1 MIEYDLYYR
10 QYGIRR
16 LQQIFSPKLFVLD
29 ELPRDSLIH
38 YFTGNTEHPEIDVSL
53 SYLKAVKD
61 RRIYLDIPDVL
72 LMGDEKVLLGN
83 PVRKNLITKDLI
95 RNFITANR
103 GFKYIKNHYKVIND
117 KMTVFLNNYNYLE
130 NIYKYQKFPMTS
142 FFKWYNIQS
151 TIYRT
156 IEEITLN
163 SNKNNFIFIDIPK
176 DIIPSYSL
184 LRIYAVR
191 SNLTMLKIFDTSDK
205 LLLLDFWKW
214 LDPDTRKLSILN
226 NISIPHLSKVNVVFN
241 TPNGRSCVLNLGY
254 LYSWMKGNDNIT
266 KEKVITQLTSDQVQ
280 LAFLKLLLVLQSNV
294 PEEVMEEIPKND
306 NVPPSELDISTKP
319 EVIDEDEGEDNE
331 SSKEQQE
338 LNERINLFTPSGIT
352 NNENKKPDLLIN
364 NISDDI
370 ITPNDELNE
379 LDISLQLKD
388 IEKDLKVLD
397 SLNKRKLLDKNITI
411 DQKGDEDITPE
422 VLKKEPTEVEAN
434 ESIYEYQTAN
444 KMLDEDLRNSA
455 NVNAISAAEYR
466 KLTELI
472 DNYKVM
478 KDPYGSDKT
487 VTELSIITK
496 EELKFNKAKTEIIS
510 SSNIED
516 TSMLESTLLSF
527 DSDYIDKVMKKD
539 ILSMVGS
546 LQKSGII
553 IRKHNIEIDNSALGT
568 YENHV
573 LELKPIEGP
582 ISTVRFRIPKINDDG
597 TFLANGNKYQMRKQ
611 RVDGIV
617 ISL

>member
-130 NIYKYQKFPMTS
+130 NIYKYQKFPMTN

-226 NISIPHLSKVNVVFN
+226 NVSIPHLSKVNVVFN

-294 PEEVMEEIPKND
+294 PEEVMEETPNND

-319 EVIDEDEGEDNE
+319 EVIDEDEDNE

-364 NISDDI
+364 NINDDI
-370 ITPNDELNE
+370 ITPNNELNE

-397 SLNKRKLLDKNITI
+397 SLNKRKLLDKNIII

-444 KMLDEDLRNSA
+444 RMLDEDLRNSA
-455 NVNAISAAEYR
+455 DVNAISAAEYR

-539 ILSMVGS
+539 ILSMIGS

-611 RVDGIV
+611 RVD
-617 ISL
+617 